1 MQVEQALCE
10 PQRIWSSATTLSG
23 NFAADLL
30 QMQQGPN
37 ADTTNPSTPSRADSL
52 SIANARSTGGARQVP
67 RHDGRTVTADLPAA
81 MARAV
86 EQELNP
92 TPMLAIGGRL

>member
-1 MQVEQALCE
+1 MQVEQTLRK
-10 PQRIWSSATTLSG
+10 PRRIWSSVTTVRG

-37 ADTTNPSTPSRADSL
+37 ADTTNPSTPSRAGSL
-52 SIANARSTGGARQVP
+52 SIADARSTGWAWQVL
-67 RHDGRTVTADLPAA
+67 RHDGRTVTADLSAA
-81 MARAV
+81 MDRAI

-92 TPMLAIGGRL
+92 TPTLAIGGRL